1 MTFRHFQIFIA
12 VCDTMNMTAAAR
24 KLYMSQSAVSQ
35 AVGEMERHYNVR
47 LFERLSKKLYL
58 TQAGEQLIGYARH
71 IIRVNLDA
79 EQNMRDLSE
88 NEVARIGASVTIG
101 TCVLP
106 GLTSEIIRTYPQL
119 TLKVEIGNTEQV
131 KKLLFQD
138 KLDIGLVEGDVDS
151 EDLIN
156 SPFMRDTLVLICA
169 KSHPFAM
176 RSSINSREMEQE
188 NFILREV
195 GSGTRK
201 IFEDKMKEKQL
212 HWNCTWTCSNTDSIK
227 AAVAEGIGISV
238 ISKRYVTAEAEA
250 GILCM
255 VDIDDL
261 VFERD
266 FKVIY
271 HKNKYLT
278 HSMNCFIYACNHR
291 LARSHTVG

>member
-12 VCDTMNMTAAAR
+12 VCDTMNMTAAAG

-35 AVGEMERHYNVR
+35 AIAEMERHYNVR

-71 IIRVNLDA
+71 IIRMNLDA
-79 EQNMRDLSE
+79 EQNMRNLSQ
-88 NEVARIGASVTIG
+88 NEVVRIGASVTIG
-101 TCVLP
+101 ACVLP
-106 GLTSEIIRTYPQL
+106 KLAAKIMRTYPQL
-119 TLKVEIGNTEQV
+119 TLQVEIGNTEQV
-131 KKLLFQD
+131 KKLLLQD

-156 SPFMRDTLVLICA
+156 SPFMRDNLVLICA
-169 KSHPFAM
+169 KSHPFAA
-176 RSSINSREMEQE
+176 RSSINSWELEQE

-212 HWNCTWTCSNTDSIK
+212 RWNSTWTCSNADSIK

-238 ISKRYVTAEAEA
+238 ISERYITDEAEA
-250 GILCM
+250 GTLCL
-255 VDIDDL
+255 VNIDDL
-261 VFERD
+261 VFERH

-278 HSMNCFIYACNHR
+278 YSMNCFINACHQN
-291 LARSHTVG
+291 TI

>member
-24 KLYMSQSAVSQ
+24 ELYMSQSAVSQ
-35 AVGEMERHYNVR
+35 AVAEMERHYNVR

-71 IIRVNLDA
+71 IIRMNLDA
-79 EQNMRDLSE
+79 EQSMRDMSE
-88 NEVARIGASVTIG
+88 NEVVRVGASVTIG
-101 TCVLP
+101 ACVLP
-106 GLTSEIIRTYPQL
+106 GLTSGIMRTYPQL
-119 TLKVEIGNTEQV
+119 SLQVEVGNTEHV
-131 KKLLFQD
+131 KKLLLRD
-138 KLDIGLVEGDVDS
+138 RLDIGLVEGDADS

-156 SPFMRDTLVLICA
+156 YPFMRDTLVLICS

-176 RSSINSREMEQE
+176 RSSIHSQEMQQE
-188 NFILREV
+188 NFILREA

-212 HWNCTWTCSNTDSIK
+212 HWNCIWTCSNADSIK

-238 ISKRYVTAEAEA
+238 ISKRYVTREVEA
-250 GILCM
+250 GLLCM

-261 VFERD
+261 AFERD

-278 HSMNCFIYACNHR
+278 HSMNCFINAC
-291 LARSHTVG
+291 SHSMASTCTLG

>member
-12 VCDTMNMTAAAR
+12 VCDTMNMTAAAG

-35 AVGEMERHYNVR
+35 AIAEMERHYNVR

-71 IIRVNLDA
+71 IIRMNFDA
-79 EQNMRDLSE
+79 EQNMRNLSQ
-88 NEVARIGASVTIG
+88 NEVVRIGASVTIG
-101 TCVLP
+101 ACVLP
-106 GLTSEIIRTYPQL
+106 KLAAKIMLTYPQI
-119 TLKVEIGNTEQV
+119 TLQVEIGNTEQV

-138 KLDIGLVEGDVDS
+138 TLDIGLVEGDVDS

-156 SPFMRDTLVLICA
+156 YPFMRDTLVLICA
-169 KSHPFAM
+169 KNHPFAA
-176 RSSINSREMEQE
+176 RSSINSREMEQQ

-201 IFEDKMKEKQL
+201 IFEDRMKEKHL
-212 HWNCTWTCSNTDSIK
+212 RWNSTWTCSNADSIK

-238 ISKRYVTAEAEA
+238 ISERYITDEAEA
-250 GILCM
+250 GTLCL
-255 VDIDDL
+255 VNIDDL
-261 VFERD
+261 VFERH

-278 HSMNCFIYACNHR
+278 HSMNCFINACYQNII
-291 LARSHTVG
+291 